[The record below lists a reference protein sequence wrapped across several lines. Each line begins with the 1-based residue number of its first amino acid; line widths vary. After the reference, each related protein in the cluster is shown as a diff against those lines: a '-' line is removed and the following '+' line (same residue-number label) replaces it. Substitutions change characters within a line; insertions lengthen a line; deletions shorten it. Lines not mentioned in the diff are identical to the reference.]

1 MSKYP
6 YNSRRSFLKK
16 FAALSALT
24 ASSLPAIVV
33 DQQQK
38 AILKRTVR
46 TLSPNDRLQIATIG
60 MGIIGFI
67 DTVTAISVPGIEL
80 VAACD
85 LYDGRLVHTKEVFG
99 DQVTTTRDY
108 KEIIDRSDVDAI
120 LICTPDHWHA
130 RIAIDALKAGKHVYC
145 EKPMVQ
151 DVVDG
156 KKLIRAQKNSGCV
169 FQVGSQFVSSVIFEE
184 ARKQFASGAIGE
196 LNMIE
201 ARYNRNS
208 AIGAWQYTIPP
219 DASPKTVDWEQFISG
234 TKKRAFDPVRFF
246 RWRNYWDYG
255 TGVAGDL
262 FVHLF
267 SGLHHILSS
276 NGPNRIVATGGLR
289 FWKDGRDAPDMMLG
303 LCDYPETESHPAFNL
318 TLQTNFAHGGGGGT
332 DMRLIG
338 SEGVMDLGFRGLTIT
353 TTPRYAPSK
362 KQVIEGYNS
371 VRTFSK
377 SVQQEIADNYE
388 QYYTD
393 KQSTSAKKST
403 LEFNPPENYDERFDH
418 FIHFFNAIRTN
429 GSVAEDAAYGFRA
442 AAPAVLT
449 NTSYL
454 KKKPMRWDPEKMVLR
469 P

>member
-1 MSKYP
+1 MSKYSP
-6 YNSRRSFLKK
+6 NTWRSFLKK

-24 ASSLPAIVV
+24 ASSLPAAVL

-38 AILKRTVR
+38 ALLKRRVNAI
-46 TLSPNDRLQIATIG
+46 SPNDRLQIATIG

-67 DTVTAISVPGIEL
+67 DTVTAISVPGVEL
-80 VAACD
+80 VASCD
-85 LYDGRLVHTKEVFG
+85 LYDGRLDHTKEVFG
-99 DQVTTTRDY
+99 NQVLTTRNY
-108 KEIIDRSDVDAI
+108 QEILERDDVDAV
-120 LICTPDHWHA
+120 LICTPDHWHT
-130 RIAIDALKAGKHVYC
+130 RIASDALKAGKHVYC
-145 EKPMVQ
+145 EKPMIQ
-151 DVVDG
+151 DVADG

-201 ARYNRNS
+201 ALYNRNS

-219 DASPKTVDWEQFISG
+219 DASPKTVDWDRFISG
-234 TKKRAFDPVRFF
+234 TKKRDFDPVRFF

-303 LCDYPETESHPAFNL
+303 ICDYPETESHPAFNL

-353 TTPRYAPSK
+353 TTPRYAPTK

-371 VRTFSK
+371 VSCLL
-377 SVQQEIADNYE
+377 
-388 QYYTD
+388 YT
-393 KQSTSAKKST
+393 S
-403 LEFNPPENYDERFDH
+403 
-418 FIHFFNAIRTN
+418 
-429 GSVAEDAAYGFRA
+429 DAA
-442 AAPAVLT
+442 
-449 NTSYL
+449 
-454 KKKPMRWDPEKMVLR
+454 DE
-469 P
+469 

>member
-1 MSKYP
+1 MSRS
-6 YNSRRSFLKK
+6 NLNTRRTFLKK

-24 ASSLPAIVV
+24 ASSLPAIVL

-38 AILKRTVR
+38 ALLKRTVKAIA
-46 TLSPNDRLQIATIG
+46 PNDRLQIATIG

-67 DTVTAISVPGIEL
+67 DTVTAISVPGVEL

-85 LYDGRLVHTKEVFG
+85 LYDGRLDHTKEVFG
-99 DQVTTTRDY
+99 NQVTTTRNY
-108 KEIIDRSDVDAI
+108 QEILAQDDVDAV

-130 RIAIDALKAGKHVYC
+130 QIASDALKAGKHVYC

-151 DVVDG
+151 DVADG
-156 KKLIRAQKNSGCV
+156 KKIVRAEKSSGCV
-169 FQVGSQFVSSVIFEE
+169 FQVGSQFVSSIVFEE
-184 ARKQFASGAIGE
+184 ARKQFAAGAIGE

-219 DASPKTVDWEQFISG
+219 DASLETIGWDQFIRG

-289 FWKDGRDAPDMMLG
+289 FW
-303 LCDYPETESHPAFNL
+303 
-318 TLQTNFAHGGGGGT
+318 
-332 DMRLIG
+332 
-338 SEGVMDLGFRGLTIT
+338 
-353 TTPRYAPSK
+353 
-362 KQVIEGYNS
+362 
-371 VRTFSK
+371 
-377 SVQQEIADNYE
+377 
-388 QYYTD
+388 
-393 KQSTSAKKST
+393 
-403 LEFNPPENYDERFDH
+403 
-418 FIHFFNAIRTN
+418 
-429 GSVAEDAAYGFRA
+429 
-442 AAPAVLT
+442 
-449 NTSYL
+449 
-454 KKKPMRWDPEKMVLR
+454 
-469 P
+469 